1 MSELYYQAIRALT
14 KADETCKCDCECECT
29 CDDETCECTCECD
42 CEEEVCD
49 CDCDCVCEG
58 ETCKQEDRGEKIR
71 LATIVKLPNA
81 KAEEEE
87 SQKIS
92 LGFIK
97 RTLVL

>member
-14 KADETCKCDCECECT
+14 KADETCECDCECECT

-42 CEEEVCD
+42 CEEEVY
-49 CDCDCVCEG
+49 DCVCEG